1 MVLAYPESCVL
12 AKSSLPQAVC
22 VVLVCW
28 CVQVQEE
35 APACD
40 PGQEFAG
47 EELVP
52 LPQLL
57 ARFRVNQ
64 QDTLAVFKAV
74 SVEDF
79 GDVASL
85 LPRNTALPAA
95 DKMTYLL
102 ARLEVRVRCGSWSHT
117 AGRHCMLLGAE
128 ASSGVQQGCMRA
140 AWNSKK

>member
-1 MVLAYPESCVL
+1 M
-12 AKSSLPQAVC
+12 
-22 VVLVCW
+22 VCW
-28 CVQVQEE
+28 CLQAQE

-40 PGQEFAG
+40 PQDFAA
-47 EELVP
+47 EPVP

-85 LPRNTALPAA
+85 LPPNTALPAA

-102 ARLEVRVRCGSWSHT
+102 ARLEVSKVAVGHT
-117 AGRHCMLLGAE
+117 H
-128 ASSGVQQGCMRA
+128 
-140 AWNSKK
+140 